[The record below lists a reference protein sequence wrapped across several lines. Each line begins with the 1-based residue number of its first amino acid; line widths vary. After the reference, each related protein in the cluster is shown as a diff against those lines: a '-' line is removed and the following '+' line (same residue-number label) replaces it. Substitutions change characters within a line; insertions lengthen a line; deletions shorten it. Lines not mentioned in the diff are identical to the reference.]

1 MNKKNIKFKKG
12 LYMVITDRY
21 NRGIK
26 GRIGHLEAGLLGN
39 KYGNEMFYPAE
50 GKHPYCI
57 CLPREDL
64 VRIG

>member
-1 MNKKNIKFKKG
+1 MSKKSVEFKKG

-21 NRGIK
+21 SRGIK

-50 GKHPYCI
+50 ANH
-57 CLPREDL
+57 LRS
-64 VRIG
+64 